1 MTPAEAALAA
11 LMGQGRG
18 RLLAALIAR
27 TGDFPGAEE
36 ALQEAAEAALVH
48 WGRSGL
54 PDRPE
59 AWLLRVALR
68 KSIDRHRRSARA
80 GAHAAL
86 IAQLGAEEAAL
97 DTAEEI
103 PDDRLRLIFTCCHP
117 ALEPKTQVALT
128 LRTVCGLTT
137 AGIAAVFLDSEPAM
151 AQRLSRA
158 RAKIAAARIP
168 YAVPGPGEWPG
179 RLGAVLTVV
188 YLIFTTGYA
197 GGPGEEA
204 RDLCDEA
211 VFLARLLDALRPG
224 DPEVEGRLALL
235 LLTHSRRA
243 ARRDAAGQTV
253 PPGRQDAALW
263 DAPMRAAGLAH
274 LDRAMARGAAGPFQI
289 KAAIAACQM
298 VRPGPDW
305 PQIALLYDRLL
316 SFEPTPVVRLNR
328 AVALME
334 CGDMARAGGELT
346 ALAAE
351 LAQYQPFH
359 AARAEWLARS
369 GRRDEAL
376 AAFAQAL
383 TGAGPADSAFL
394 RARIA
399 SLAG

>member
-1 MTPAEAALAA
+1 MTDLAA
-11 LMGQGRG
+11 IWNSERQRVLATLI
-18 RLLAALIAR
+18 RLL
-27 TGDFPGAEE
+27 GDFDLAEE
-36 ALQEAAEAALVH
+36 ALHEAFLAAAEKWPRTGVPGNPFGWLVSAGRFRAIDQMRRAARLVH
-48 WGRSGL
+48 DL
-54 PDRPE
+54 PDIAAPE
-59 AWLLRVALR
+59 SPADWA
-68 KSIDRHRRSARA
+68 
-80 GAHAAL
+80 
-86 IAQLGAEEAAL
+86 
-97 DTAEEI
+97 
-103 PDDRLRLIFTCCHP
+103 DDGLRLIFTCCHP

-158 RAKIAAARIP
+158 RAKIAAARIS

-224 DPEVEGRLALL
+224 DPEVEGCLALL

-316 SFEPTPVVRLNR
+316 RFEPTPVVRLNR